1 MWTVIAGLG
10 LRALA
15 NPWVRRALLIGAA
28 VLTVLA
34 VLARAKHAGRLQER
48 TEAKIATAENL
59 QRQQEARAKAPRT
72 PRETSA
78 ALRKGKF

>member
-1 MWTVIAGLG
+1 MWTLIAGLG
-10 LRALA
+10 LKALA

-48 TEAKIATAENL
+48 AEAKIAVGENL
-59 QRQQEARAKAPRT
+59 QRQAEARAKAPRGKKDV
-72 PRETSA
+72 A
-78 ALRKGKF
+78 AAMRKGTF